1 MRQPIA
7 PNECPKK
14 LLDAVDKVHRL
25 LNASDFTFTVEKD
38 ALMDKIYEAS
48 LPVEGISAYP
58 RAQKIVLQFY
68 DDGETDEARA
78 FVVEEEKTLEH
89 EIAIEM
95 LLVTQ

>member
-1 MRQPIA
+1 MRQPIT

-25 LNASDFTFTVEKD
+25 LRASDFTFTVESD
-38 ALMDKIYEAS
+38 DLTDNIYEAS
-48 LPVEGISAYP
+48 LPVQGISAYP